1 MAVFA
6 KCKDLISYTFRI
18 TNNTNRFPK
27 KIRFTITNRLQ
38 EMTLLMYENLLMAN
52 EIFPVD
58 LYDVRERKNYQRKT
72 LALSKQVLF
81 LIELSL
87 EQGRIEES
95 SASHWAGLVEDVQR
109 LTVNWMKSD
118 SRRFEKLT

>member
-1 MAVFA
+1 MTVFA
-6 KCKDLISYTFRI
+6 KCRDLIAYTFQI
-18 TNNTNRFPK
+18 TNNTTRFPK
-27 KIRFTITNRLQ
+27 RIRFTVTNRLQ

-58 LYDVRERKNYQRKT
+58 AEDVRERKRYQQKT

-87 EQGRIEES
+87 EQGRIEAG
-95 SASHWAGLVEDVQR
+95 SASYWSGLVEEVQK
-109 LTVNWMKSD
+109 LTGKWMQSD
-118 SRRFEKLT
+118 SRRFQNL

>member
-1 MAVFA
+1 MFA
-6 KCKDLISYTFRI
+6 KCKDLIAYTLQI

-38 EMTLLMYENLLMAN
+38 DMALLMYENLLMAN

-58 LYDVRERKNYQRKT
+58 QEDIRERKQYQRK
-72 LALSKQVLF
+72 ALVISKQLLF

-87 EQGRIEES
+87 AQERIEPG
-95 SASHWAGLVEDVQR
+95 SASYWAGLVEEVQK
-109 LTVNWMKSD
+109 LTGKWMVSD
-118 SRRFEKLT
+118 SRRFQDI

>member
-1 MAVFA
+1 MTVFT
-6 KCKDLISYTFRI
+6 KCKDLIDYTFQI
-18 TNNTNRFPK
+18 TNNTKRFPK
-27 KIRFTITNRLQ
+27 RIRFTITNRLQ
-38 EMTLLMYENLLMAN
+38 EITLLMYENLLLAN

-87 EQGRIEES
+87 EQERIEES

-109 LTVNWMKSD
+109 LTGKWMQSD
-118 SRRFEKLT
+118 SRRFEDL